1 MTGDMWAPNP
11 ICATIANEIL
21 MHFRAQKKTAGDV
34 SLTEALD
41 LDGEGGGVSLMDVLS
56 VDDERLERLGR
67 VELIEQIRLAVDGL
81 PEREAQVIRL
91 RFGLTGKS
99 PMTQQEVAKSLHIS
113 RSYISRIEKR
123 AMEKLRRCFDE

>member
-1 MTGDMWAPNP
+1 MY
-11 ICATIANEIL
+11 
-21 MHFRAQKKTAGDV
+21 FRTQKKTAGDV